1 MHLEGAHLFDVKLPE
16 VANFGIVLE
25 AIDRLGD
32 SIERRFV
39 AALRFLQVL
48 QISPLDA
55 LICTVAFNHDRA
67 SCLRPTF
74 ERGGLISLI
83 RCCSL
88 GSATSRPPTFC
99 SIAARLTAR

>member
-1 MHLEGAHLFDVKLPE
+1 MHLEGAHLFDVKLLE
-16 VANFGIVLE
+16 VTKLGIFLE

-39 AALRFLQVL
+39 TAPRFLQVL

-55 LICTVAFNHDRA
+55 LICTVAFNHDRV
-67 SCLRPTF
+67 SCLRSTF
-74 ERGGLISLI
+74 ERGGQISLI

-88 GSATSRPPTFC
+88 GSATSRPPSFC
-99 SIAARLTAR
+99 SIVARLTAR